1 MKRYTLDVQENDDG
15 DCYVQFPDELMEELG
30 WKAGDLLEYTE
41 DEYGSLYLQ
50 KIEDTV
56 SKNRKPKTALVM
68 NDIEQISK
76 NFEMIAQ
83 AIENL
88 AKRISALEEAMGQ
101 YPPPGANMI
110 QYKPPGKEEY
120 MDMKELFDDIY
131 ARLPYDD
138 RLPWAK

>member
-1 MKRYTLDVQENDDG
+1 M
-15 DCYVQFPDELMEELG
+15 
-30 WKAGDLLEYTE
+30 
-41 DEYGSLYLQ
+41 
-50 KIEDTV
+50 I
-56 SKNRKPKTALVM
+56 
-68 NDIEQISK
+68 DIEQISK